1 MVHDYHDIGTIGVF
15 LKYIQKNG
23 LTNAIDQVLGNINF
37 PTMISLTII
46 GVSSA
51 TKPPRL
57 LHKRESPIIK
67 KVLLEPDQ
75 MCSKVNF
82 IGEHI
87 YDNP

>member
-1 MVHDYHDIGTIGVF
+1 MVHDYYDIGTIGVF
-15 LKYIQKNG
+15 LKYIH
-23 LTNAIDQVLGNINF
+23 AFDQVLGNINF
-37 PTMISLTII
+37 ITMISLTII

-67 KVLLEPDQ
+67 KVLIELDK